1 MFKSYIEEC
10 RPNMFQLQCLK
21 KLEQQE
27 EENREYNEAEIARNL
42 GVNRST
48 VSRYL
53 KRCVDYGILSEEKRR
68 FTKKG
73 KEILSYYKVIEADL
87 YLYFEKIGINGEE
100 QEAAVSGMLD
110 GLDIQTIQTICQKE
124 KMHLQ
129 YENLGKSGGK
139 EISSIPPDILD
150 TYLQR
155 GIYEVDFSLYR
166 QGKDS
171 QKLSMADKGFQKPA
185 RLYFE
190 PEREYVELTVQELKA
205 YSGKVKSL
213 LLHGHVH
220 TIKCRCHDDGLKP
233 LEIKEGKVQIPL
245 KEFWFESP
253 AEGTLIGQ
261 VQLMMT
267 SNIGKMHM
275 PESVA
280 TLIIRM

>member
-1 MFKSYIEEC
+1 MFTSYIEEC

-27 EENREYNEAEIARNL
+27 EENQDYNESQIAREL
-42 GVNRST
+42 KVNRST

-53 KRCVDYGILSEEKRR
+53 KRCVDYGILSEGKHS

-73 KEILSYYKVIEADL
+73 REILAYYKGIEAEL
-87 YLYFEKIGINGEE
+87 YHYFEKIGIRGEE
-100 QEAAVSGMLD
+100 QTAAVTGMLD

-124 KMHLQ
+124 KMHLR
-129 YENLGKSGGK
+129 YENLGKNGSE
-139 EISSIPPDILD
+139 EISAIHPDILD

-185 RLYFE
+185 RLYFL
-190 PEREYVELTVQELKA
+190 PEKKCVELTIRELNA
-205 YSGKVKSL
+205 YSGKVKNL

-220 TIKCRCHDDGLKP
+220 TIKCRCHDDGLKL
-233 LEIKEGKVQIPL
+233 LEIRDGKVQIPL
-245 KEFWFESP
+245 REFWFEAP
-253 AEGTLIGQ
+253 LKGALVGQ
-261 VQLMMT
+261 IQLMMT
-267 SNIGKMHM
+267 SNIGKVHM

-280 TLIIRM
+280 TLMIRM